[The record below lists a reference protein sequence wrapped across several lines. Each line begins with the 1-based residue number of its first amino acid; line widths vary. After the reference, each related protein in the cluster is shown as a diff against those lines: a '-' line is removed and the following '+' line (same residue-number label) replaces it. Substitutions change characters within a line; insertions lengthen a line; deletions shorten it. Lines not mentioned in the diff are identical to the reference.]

1 MTDLQVDKKTFSI
14 EGFSFGP
21 TQLIAKN
28 DMNFEEWERLG
39 EFIRLTNQA
48 SQWWWGDWLN
58 AGEDAFGERSA
69 QALEATRWE
78 EETLRAYAWVC
89 RKVPP
94 VSRITGVPFTHYQ
107 RLAKLS
113 EADQLEWATKVV
125 DNQWSRHELSAAI
138 KEDVGS
144 GIHLQPCVLVRCETD
159 DQADAVEA
167 WAAEQSYGADRS
179 DRTRKS

>member
-1 MTDLQVDKKTFSI
+1 MTDLQVSRETF
-14 EGFSFGP
+14 ELQGCSFTP
-21 TQLIAKN
+21 THLQVR
-28 DMNFEEWERLG
+28 DGMSFEEWQRLG
-39 EFIRLTNQA
+39 DFIRLTNQA

-58 AGEDAFGERSA
+58 AGDDAFGERSA
-69 QALEATRWE
+69 QALESTRWE
-78 EETLRAYAWVC
+78 EETLRVYAWVC
-89 RKVPP
+89 RKVPS
-94 VSRITGVPFTHYQ
+94 VSRVTGVPFTHY
-107 RLAKLS
+107 RLLAKLS
-113 EADQLEWATKVV
+113 EAEQLEWATKVV
-125 DNQWSRHELSAAI
+125 DNQWSRHQLSAAI